1 MKPRVLAALLLSG
14 GFSVCARG
22 AGTLVGHWKFNEAS
36 GPTAFD
42 SSANGFH
49 GALAG
54 SAAFVS
60 GGIEGNAIAFSTPG
74 GSFVDMGAIPF
85 NGAPFSLSAWI
96 KTTSSVHEIIAGRH
110 VATIVQGYFLA
121 INGGGSGG
129 YGLPGKA
136 YSYVSTFPGNEP
148 ISVTT
153 VNDDQWHHLV
163 MTHKPGGAT
172 TIFVDG
178 RLEATRAPAYAPS
191 GAAFMV
197 GGLMNTAGGR
207 ISAYTGLADDVGLY
221 EGVLTGAQIC
231 ALFNNPGSP
240 APMTCDGDVNLDGVV
255 NFTDLN
261 LVLSAFG
268 QSGAC
273 LQADADGDGQVNF
286 TDLNIILSAF
296 GSSC

>member
-1 MKPRVLAALLLSG
+1 MNRNVFAAAMMSAGL
-14 GFSVCARG
+14 SVCAQG
-22 AGTLVGHWKFNEAS
+22 SGTLVGHWKFNEA
-36 GPTAFD
+36 GGLTAFD
-42 SSANGFH
+42 SSPNGFH
-49 GALAG
+49 GTLAG

-60 GGIEGNAIAFSTPG
+60 GGIEGNAISLSTAG
-74 GSFVDMGAIPF
+74 GSYVDMGAIPF
-85 NGAPFSLSAWI
+85 NGAPFSLSAWV
-96 KTTSSVHEIIAGRH
+96 KSTSTTHEIVAGRH
-110 VATIVQGYFLA
+110 VATVVQGYFLA
-121 INGGGSGG
+121 INSGGG

-136 YSYVSTFPGNEP
+136 YSYVSTSPGNEP
-148 ISVTT
+148 ISTTT

-163 MTHKPGGAT
+163 MTHRPGGPT

-178 RLEATRAPAYAPS
+178 KLEGARTPGYSAS

-207 ISAYTGLADDVGLY
+207 MSAYTGLADDVQLFDGA
-221 EGVLTGAQIC
+221 LTGAQIC
-231 ALFNNPGSP
+231 ALFSNPGSP
-240 APMTCDGDVNLDGVV
+240 PPVTCDGDLNLDGLV

-268 QSGAC
+268 QSGFC

-296 GSSC
+296 GSAC